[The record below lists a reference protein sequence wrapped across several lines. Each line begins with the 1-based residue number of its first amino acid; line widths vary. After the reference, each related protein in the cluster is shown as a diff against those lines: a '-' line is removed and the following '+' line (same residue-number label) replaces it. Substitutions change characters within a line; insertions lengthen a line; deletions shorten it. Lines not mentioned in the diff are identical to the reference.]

1 MLEAVVEI
9 WQLKKLV
16 QTLVN
21 LGQSKKILDVDEP
34 WLEKRKPWQCRFFGQ
49 IPQVGLLAMI
59 PSIN

>member
-1 MLEAVVEI
+1 MLEAIVEI
-9 WQLKKLV
+9 WQLKELV

-34 WLEKRKPWQCRFFGQ
+34 IGKRKPWQCQFFGQ

-59 PSIN
+59 PSIH

>member
-1 MLEAVVEI
+1 MLEAIEI

-21 LGQSKKILDVDEP
+21 LGQSKKILDVDE
-34 WLEKRKPWQCRFFGQ
+34 LIEKRKPWQCHFLGQ
-49 IPQVGLLAMI
+49 IPEVGLLAMI